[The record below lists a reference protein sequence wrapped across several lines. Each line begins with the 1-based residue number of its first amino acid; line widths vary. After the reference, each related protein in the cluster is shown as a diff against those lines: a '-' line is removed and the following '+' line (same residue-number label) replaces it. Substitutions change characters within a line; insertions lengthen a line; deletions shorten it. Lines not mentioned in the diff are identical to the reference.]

1 MIISID
7 TERSFDTTTSMTL
20 IQLLSKPG
28 IKGNFFKLMKD
39 IYGKTV
45 ANIIFNCERLN
56 VFLLNSGRKQEYLLS
71 PLLFNIVLKV
81 PAVALRLE
89 KYIMV

>member
-28 IKGNFFKLMKD
+28 TKGNFFRLMKD
-39 IYGKTV
+39 SYGKTV
-45 ANIIFNCERLN
+45 VNIIFNCERLN
-56 VFLLNSGRKQEYLLS
+56 AFFLSSGRKQEYLLS
-71 PLLFNIVLKV
+71 PLLFNIVTEGYKQCNNSV
-81 PAVALRLE
+81 
-89 KYIMV
+89 